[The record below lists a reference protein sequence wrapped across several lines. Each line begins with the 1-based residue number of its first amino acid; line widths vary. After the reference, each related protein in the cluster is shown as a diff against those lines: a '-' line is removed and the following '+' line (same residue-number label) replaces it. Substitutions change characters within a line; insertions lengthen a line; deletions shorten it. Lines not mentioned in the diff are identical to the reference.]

1 MKKPNQMVQMD
12 ILGPF
17 YLENSDKKNY
27 FISCEDDCS
36 RKTSSEWSE
45 MVCCLNHLNNNF
57 NSNNIYSHFMV
68 IV

>member
-1 MKKPNQMVQMD
+1 MKKPNQMIQMD

-36 RKTSSEWSE
+36 RKAVSKWSE
-45 MVCCLNHLNNNF
+45 RKRSVDVLDILED
-57 NSNNIYSHFMV
+57 Y